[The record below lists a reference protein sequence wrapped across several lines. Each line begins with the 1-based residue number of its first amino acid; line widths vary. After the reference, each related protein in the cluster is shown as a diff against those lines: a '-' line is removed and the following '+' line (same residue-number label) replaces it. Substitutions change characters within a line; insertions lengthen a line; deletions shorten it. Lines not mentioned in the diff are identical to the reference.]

1 VERHARSDDEG
12 GRWQRAV
19 AIHPILAR
27 PGYRFIPA
35 TVAGPETL
43 LHLDDPSGPYLS
55 SAAGG
60 RGRSE
65 NVGGGREGAASILG
79 G

>member
-1 VERHARSDDEG
+1 MRVDG
-12 GRWQRAV
+12 GSGPWLTV
-19 AIHPILAR
+19 YPILAR

-35 TVAGPETL
+35 IVAGPETL

-55 SAAGG
+55 SATGG
-60 RGRSE
+60 RDRSE
-65 NVGGGREGAASILG
+65 NAGGGRDAVSVLG